1 MAVTAQ
7 PTKRRPARPPAKRRK
22 ELRGRD
28 AEVERL
34 FAAYRRTGD
43 CAAREALVRR
53 FMPLARRLA
62 ARYRGGSEELEDLV
76 QVASLALIK
85 AIDRFDPARD
95 VAFTSFAV
103 PTIAGEL
110 KRHFRDKSWAVRVP
124 RDLQERALRVG
135 RAAERLEARLG
146 RSPTAAELSAAMR
159 VPVEQ
164 VIEAREAMSGLRAD
178 SLDRPLADGEPAGE
192 SHVDLLG
199 APDGEYERV
208 EARATLARYLKL
220 LPARERTVLV
230 LRFHEGLTQTEIAKR
245 VGCSQMHVSR
255 LIRASLQRLR
265 ILAGDVD

>member
-7 PTKRRPARPPAKRRK
+7 PTKRRTTTRRK
-22 ELRGRD
+22 ARRGRD

-43 CAAREALVRR
+43 CAAREELARR

-62 ARYRGGSEELEDLV
+62 GRYRGGSEELEDLV

-135 RAAERLEARLG
+135 RAAERLEARIG
-146 RSPTAAELSAAMR
+146 RSPTATELSAAMR

-208 EARATLARYLKL
+208 EARATLDRYLKL
-220 LPARERTVLV
+220 LPVRERTVLV

-265 ILAGDVD
+265 ILAGAGD